1 MEIDDLNL
9 VMIGQHM
16 HITIGKKIVEAVA
29 WAARLGWSDV
39 TCRAFVTA
47 LVMTDTLG
55 DRGHWPTV
63 MKKISDLKIAASVAA
78 LKDNR
83 VVTREIE

>member
-9 VMIGQHM
+9 VTVSQHM
-16 HITIGKKIVEAVA
+16 HLTTSREIVAAVA
-29 WAARLGWSDV
+29 WAARLGWADT
-39 TCRAFVTA
+39 TCYAFVAA

-55 DRGHWPTV
+55 DRSQWPVV

>member
-1 MEIDDLNL
+1 MDIDDLSL
-9 VMIGQHM
+9 VSISQHM
-16 HITIGKKIVEAVA
+16 HLTIGAKIVEAVA

-63 MKKISDLKIAASVAA
+63 IKKISDLKIAADLAS
-78 LKDNR
+78 LKAGR
-83 VVTREIE
+83 VITREVE